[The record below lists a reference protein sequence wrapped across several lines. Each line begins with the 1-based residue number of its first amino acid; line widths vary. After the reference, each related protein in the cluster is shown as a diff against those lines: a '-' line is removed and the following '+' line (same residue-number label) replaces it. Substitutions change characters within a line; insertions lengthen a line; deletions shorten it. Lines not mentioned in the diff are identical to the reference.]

1 MTADTALTAGPL
13 TAHLPPCVYDSSGEI
28 TASPTKADSD
38 ERPYPRLEDCDL
50 SLKLSKDEEAKR
62 LGKAQ
67 RRLLHLRLINGGQ
80 LNNGIL
86 GPPVCIVFEGWDAA
100 GKGGAIKRLVEP
112 LDPRHV
118 HVAPFAAPTPDELRH
133 HFLWRFWPPLPG
145 WGGMTIFDRSWYGRV
160 LVERVENFAT
170 EVQWRRAYQEI
181 ADFEHSLAEEGM
193 VVIKLWMHMSDEEQ
207 LRRFE
212 RRRDDPLKAWKL
224 TDEDWR
230 NREKRPQYDDAV
242 ADMLRLTNGPL
253 APWDVISSESKRNG
267 RVEVIETVI
276 RHMEAGMERWGV
288 PVPHGDDEEK
298 TELALSFDDAEFQ
311 QDPAASVGSNG
322 AGPSRSTGARGPAD
336 PWARRRSGAAGTLRM
351 VRPTPQST
359 SAREP
364 RQMSPAPGTP
374 PARPGITIPFDGI
387 PLHAHREWFA
397 RLRSWATPTCGRP
410 RSTAPTG
417 SRHSPWPPPGSPS

>member
-1 MTADTALTAGPL
+1 M
-13 TAHLPPCVYDSSGEI
+13 
-28 TASPTKADSD
+28 
-38 ERPYPRLEDCDL
+38 EDCDL

-80 LNNGIL
+80 LNNGNL

-224 TDEDWR
+224 TAEDWR
-230 NREKRPQYDDAV
+230 NREKRPQYDEAV
-242 ADMLRLTNGPL
+242 ADMLRLTHGPVG
-253 APWDVISSESKRNG
+253 AMG
-267 RVEVIETVI
+267 RDLVGEQAQ
-276 RHMEAGMERWGV
+276 RAGRG
-288 PVPHGDDEEK
+288 HRDG
-298 TELALSFDDAEFQ
+298 
-311 QDPAASVGSNG
+311 DPAHGGGHGALGRPRAAQRRRGEDRAGSVLRRRRVPARPSSVASNG
-322 AGPSRSTGARGPAD
+322 AGASGGAGTMRSGCG
-336 PWARRRSGAAGTLRM
+336 RRRCGGADGADAADAAAG
-351 VRPTPQST
+351 
-359 SAREP
+359 AE
-364 RQMSPAPGTP
+364 
-374 PARPGITIPFDGI
+374 
-387 PLHAHREWFA
+387 E
-397 RLRSWATPTCGRP
+397 
-410 RSTAPTG
+410 
-417 SRHSPWPPPGSPS
+417 

>member
-1 MTADTALTAGPL
+1 MSKHDHGGHHGHHDESSQGAPSDTSSDDATSAVDTTGSPTGDAAGDQGAGAGAGAGGGAGAGAGAGVGGFNGGGTAGTQKL
-13 TAHLPPCVYDSSGEI
+13 R
-28 TASPTKADSD
+28 AD
-38 ERPYPRLEDCDL
+38 YPRLEDCDL

-80 LNNGIL
+80 LNNGEL

-100 GKGGAIKRLVEP
+100 GKGGAIKRLVEL

-170 EVQWRRAYQEI
+170 EVQWRRAYEEI
-181 ADFEHSLAEEGM
+181 TNFEHSLAEEGM
-193 VVIKLWMHMSDEEQ
+193 VVIKLWLHMSDEEQ

-230 NREKRPQYDDAV
+230 NREKRPQYDEAV
-242 ADMLRLTNGPL
+242 SDMLRLTNGPL
-253 APWDVISSESKRNG
+253 APWDVISSENKRNG

-276 RHMEAGMERWGV
+276 RHMEEGMA
-288 PVPHGDDEEK
+288 
-298 TELALSFDDAEFQ
+298 ALGH
-311 QDPAASVGSNG
+311 P
-322 AGPSRSTGARGPAD
+322 GPA
-336 PWARRRSGAAGTLRM
+336 
-351 VRPTPQST
+351 Q
-359 SAREP
+359 
-364 RQMSPAPGTP
+364 
-374 PARPGITIPFDGI
+374 
-387 PLHAHREWFA
+387 
-397 RLRSWATPTCGRP
+397 
-410 RSTAPTG
+410 
-417 SRHSPWPPPGSPS
+417 